1 MMRINLLFSDEK
13 AIILIM
19 WWKEKVRYE
28 KIDMNNVAAGREF
41 SETCIMLGDIPVITV
56 YQ

>member
-19 WWKEKVRYE
+19 WWKEKF
-28 KIDMNNVAAGREF
+28 DMNNVAAGREF
-41 SETCIMLGDIPVITV
+41 IEACMMWEIFPSS
-56 YQ
+56 Q